1 MCPSIDEGIK
11 KKWYIH
17 AMEYDSDIKK
27 NAILPSATT
36 WMDLE
41 GLGPSEIS
49 QTKKDKCHMT
59 SLIHGSQKQNQWSE
73 QFYALEVL
81 RELGPSQDFIPS
93 MLLPK

>member
-41 GLGPSEIS
+41 GLGLSEIS
-49 QTKKDKCHMT
+49 QTKEDKSHMI
-59 SLIHGSQKQNQWSE
+59 SLTHGNQKQTHRSE
-73 QFYALEVL
+73 QFCALKL
-81 RELGPSQDFIPS
+81 LTELGPSQDFIPS